1 MNKEKLI
8 DKVIAVLGY
17 EHKGTIWFCQLI
29 EDYPNATYEQLD
41 RVADALLDLIEYANS
56 LE

>member
-8 DKVIAVLGY
+8 DKVIADLGY

-29 EDYPNATYEQLD
+29 EDYPNATYEQLEN
-41 RVADALLDLIEYANS
+41 VANALLDLIEYANT